1 MNSQPIQR
9 WRQKGA
15 TLLLSASLILL
26 PGWAAAQDNLE
37 LIEPGKLHVA
47 FNGDMPG
54 TGLEDGKLK
63 GLDGEIMAWVAGQL
77 GLEVVPHLME
87 WASEIESVKAG
98 RVDVM
103 HGMMAWTEDR
113 QKVLNISDPIY
124 HVSPVITQP
133 DGQNWNSVE
142 DLKGKTFGTITGFAL
157 IPDLK
162 RIPDL
167 ELKLYDT
174 TDAAIRDL
182 LAGRVGAIFAD
193 PPLIHWAIQQNP
205 DWPIHYTPI
214 AEYNPDYPVF
224 TRRYGVVF
232 ALNKDADNLVAA
244 FNEQI
249 AKLWESCQN
258 WKIAEKYGMASEA
271 WFTPATSTSRP
282 GIDRPEGWE
291 LPRLPESCM

>member
-1 MNSQPIQR
+1 MSFIRPD
-9 WRQKGA
+9 K
-15 TLLLSASLILL
+15 SLQ
-26 PGWAAAQDNLE
+26 GAAALVLLTIVSFPPNPAAAAGELE
-37 LIEPGKLHVA
+37 LVEPGKLHVA

-54 TGLEDGKLK
+54 TGIEDGKLR
-63 GLDGEIMAWVAGQL
+63 GLDGEIMSWVAEQL
-77 GLEVVPHLME
+77 DLEIVPHLME

-113 QKVLNISDPIY
+113 QEVLNISDPVY

-133 DGQNWNSVE
+133 EDQNWNSVE
-142 DLKGKTFGTITGFAL
+142 DLEDKTFGTITGFAL

-162 RIPDL
+162 RIPGLD
-167 ELKLYDT
+167 LKLYDT

-182 LAGRVGAIFAD
+182 MAGRVQAIFAD
-193 PPLIHWAIQQNP
+193 PPLSHWAIQQNP

-232 ALNKDADNLVAA
+232 AFNKDADNLVAA
-244 FNEQI
+244 VNEQI
-249 AKLWESCQN
+249 AKLWETCRN
-258 WKIAEKYGMASEA
+258 WKIAEKYGMASDA
-271 WFTPATSTSRP
+271 WFTPAGGTSRP
-282 GIDRPEGWE
+282 GIDRPQDWE